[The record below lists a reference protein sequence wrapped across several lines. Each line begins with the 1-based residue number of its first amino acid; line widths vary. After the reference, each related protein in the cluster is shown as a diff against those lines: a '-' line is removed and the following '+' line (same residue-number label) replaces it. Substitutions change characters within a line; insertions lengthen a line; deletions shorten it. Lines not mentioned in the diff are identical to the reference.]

1 MTREILVYPDKRLRE
16 ASVDVKV
23 FDEELHTL
31 LDDMKDTMYANEGI
45 GLAAIQIGVRKNV
58 LIINLVNENN
68 EQDPNDLYEIIN
80 PQIIDGEGLTTY
92 QEGCLSVPGYYDE
105 VQRKKEIHVRYFDR
119 YGNKIERKFDGLMA
133 IAFQHELDHLKG
145 HLFIEK
151 LSYLKRKK
159 FEKEWKKKTKA
170 SR

>member
-16 ASVDVKV
+16 ESVDVKV

-92 QEGCLSVPGYYDE
+92 QEG
-105 VQRKKEIHVRYFDR
+105 
-119 YGNKIERKFDGLMA
+119 
-133 IAFQHELDHLKG
+133 
-145 HLFIEK
+145 
-151 LSYLKRKK
+151 
-159 FEKEWKKKTKA
+159 
-170 SR
+170 